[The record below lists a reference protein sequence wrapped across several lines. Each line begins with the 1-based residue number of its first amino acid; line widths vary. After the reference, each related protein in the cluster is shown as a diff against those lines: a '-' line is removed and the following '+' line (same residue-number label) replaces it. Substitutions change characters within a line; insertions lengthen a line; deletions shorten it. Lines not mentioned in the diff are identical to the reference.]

1 MSQILNYCFKS
12 RKHCLSRYILNL
24 KILGPPLISKAP
36 PSSKKRVEPC
46 LIGILIAILE
56 ILMTIH
62 LISDQNSLYMSDW
75 WAFNKNC

>member
-36 PSSKKRVEPC
+36 PFIEKACRALPYR
-46 LIGILIAILE
+46 
-56 ILMTIH
+56 
-62 LISDQNSLYMSDW
+62 DPNSNSRDPNENS
-75 WAFNKNC
+75 FNI